1 MLRGRLLLINGYV
14 FEFMEYI
21 QGEKRLKYRFHLVD
35 VDGNLLFRY
44 DNAKH
49 HPELEGYPH
58 HLHLPDRIE
67 SSKETS
73 FPQVFKEVIKS
84 VLHS

>member
-1 MLRGRLLLINGYV
+1 MLINGYV

-49 HPELEGYPH
+49 HPELKGYPH

-73 FPQVFKEVIKS
+73 FPEVFKEVMRS